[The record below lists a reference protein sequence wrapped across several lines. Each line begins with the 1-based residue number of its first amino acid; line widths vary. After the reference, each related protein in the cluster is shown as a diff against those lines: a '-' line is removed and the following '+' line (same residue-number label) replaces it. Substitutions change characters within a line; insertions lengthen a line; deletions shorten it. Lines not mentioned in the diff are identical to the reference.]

1 MGREISYRSTVPRNL
16 AALVIGNAAYAQV
29 DQLQNPVNDATDM
42 AGRLVTLGFTVQ
54 LLPDAT
60 TEEMDRA
67 LVAFGGVLA
76 TSDLGLFFFA
86 GHAFQIDGINF
97 LAGVDTKSS
106 DPMAVKYSALH
117 LDRVVD
123 VMKWAPSASARASI
137 VILDACRNNPFEGY
151 SRSVA
156 SNELAP
162 VFAPKGMLIAFS
174 TSPGEKSKDGTGRNG
189 PYTEALLQHITT
201 QDLPIETMF
210 KRVRNTLASLTNG
223 KQTSWE
229 HTSLLGDFHFR
240 LSREAPVLEYD
251 RTAISDGLFVIREN
265 QPGHAVIRGL
275 KILTWDY
282 QNAALR
288 DFDSHQAS
296 LCAPNVLFVIGRN
309 IYQAACGGSNA
320 ASAFIQRFVE
330 NTEGLEDT
338 KRKCLMDGMLFEV
351 FFDPEGQHRAR
362 PKMGFFSEVM
372 KLQVHSE
379 LAASFAFLTSCLE
392 PYADLY
398 CSLPGSER
406 LITIDVAAELGADGV
421 RHEVRDLWLEGT
433 NVLHD
438 KRELPSSSWFGQDI
452 TLDPEQLREFISN
465 ELVIPKHL
473 LTVTSNVPETN
484 RIKYVILHTLTMRRD
499 S

>member
-1 MGREISYRSTVPRNL
+1 VPRNL

-97 LAGVDTKSS
+97 LAGVDTKAS

-123 VMKWAPSASARASI
+123 VMKWAPSASERASI

-229 HTSLLGDFHFR
+229 HTSLP
-240 LSREAPVLEYD
+240 A
-251 RTAISDGLFVIREN
+251 
-265 QPGHAVIRGL
+265 
-275 KILTWDY
+275 
-282 QNAALR
+282 
-288 DFDSHQAS
+288 
-296 LCAPNVLFVIGRN
+296 
-309 IYQAACGGSNA
+309 
-320 ASAFIQRFVE
+320 
-330 NTEGLEDT
+330 TEG
-338 KRKCLMDGMLFEV
+338 G
-351 FFDPEGQHRAR
+351 G
-362 PKMGFFSEVM
+362 
-372 KLQVHSE
+372 
-379 LAASFAFLTSCLE
+379 
-392 PYADLY
+392 
-398 CSLPGSER
+398 
-406 LITIDVAAELGADGV
+406 
-421 RHEVRDLWLEGT
+421 LEGGDCQGQK
-433 NVLHD
+433 VSDPGRPRRRVPRLQAGKLRQSH
-438 KRELPSSSWFGQDI
+438 PS
-452 TLDPEQLREFISN
+452 DPSQ
-465 ELVIPKHL
+465 
-473 LTVTSNVPETN
+473 
-484 RIKYVILHTLTMRRD
+484 
-499 S
+499 